1 MIYYCQEHQIKWGW
15 WIIVAEDICH
25 ILNIFYSF
33 CLLLSLRQCDD
44 FIINESNRIYG
55 DSSDL
60 SSNFLFAFPTENWAI
75 PVGVSLG
82 LAAVGAITGSVI
94 FFWRRNRR
102 QIKFHQN
109 LILTAYSISSKQRP
123 VTLNISWVCFLF
135 HDHNISVQ

>member
-1 MIYYCQEHQIKWGW
+1 M
-15 WIIVAEDICH
+15 AEDICH

-60 SSNFLFAFPTENWAI
+60 SNNFLFAFPTENWAI

-109 LILTAYSISSKQRP
+109 LILTAYSIFSKQRP
-123 VTLNISWVCFLF
+123 VTLNIS
-135 HDHNISVQ
+135 